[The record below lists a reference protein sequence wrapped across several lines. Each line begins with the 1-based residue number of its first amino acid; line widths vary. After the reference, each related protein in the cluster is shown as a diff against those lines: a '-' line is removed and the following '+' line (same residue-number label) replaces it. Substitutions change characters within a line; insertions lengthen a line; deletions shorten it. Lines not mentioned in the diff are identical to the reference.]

1 MCNLSEYVEE
11 KGIKQGMAEEK
22 QNRIIRMLGKKKFSY
37 EEIAD
42 IFEISVAEV
51 TEIEN
56 KLLVSA

>member
-1 MCNLSEYVEE
+1 MCNLSGYVEE
-11 KGIKQGMAEEK
+11 QGMKKEK
-22 QNRIIRMLGKKKFSY
+22 QYRIIRMLGKKKYSY

-56 KLLVSA
+56 KLFVSA